1 MKKLFNIGSLAL
13 LTSLF
18 MASCGN
24 SEQSNSSQVDHSAH
38 TTETPAETPATT
50 SAPSATTST
59 TSNTITVESNDQMQF
74 NVNELHV
81 KAGEPISL
89 TLKHVGK
96 MGKEVMGH
104 NLIVLKTGADVAK
117 FSEAALQAQETD
129 YIPQSSDIVA
139 HTDLIGGGEE
149 SKIEFTLDKPGTY
162 DFICSFPGHAS
173 LMKGKIIA
181 E

>member
-38 TTETPAETPATT
+38 TTETPAEAPATT
-50 SAPSATTST
+50 SATTST

-104 NLIVLKTGADVAK
+104 NLIVLKAGADVAK